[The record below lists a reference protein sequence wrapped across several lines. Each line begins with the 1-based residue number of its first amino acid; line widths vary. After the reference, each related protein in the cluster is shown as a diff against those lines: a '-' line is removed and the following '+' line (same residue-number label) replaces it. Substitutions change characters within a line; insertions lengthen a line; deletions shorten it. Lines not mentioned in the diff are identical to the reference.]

1 MPLYLGWVA
10 QVTNANAMSSR
21 PMIEMLEP
29 QGAYTEGSLVTQ
41 RACALPGG
49 DAVTHLQ
56 PKVAMYDPRVNVA
69 GSSDF

>member
-1 MPLYLGWVA
+1 
-10 QVTNANAMSSR
+10 
-21 PMIEMLEP
+21 MIEMLES